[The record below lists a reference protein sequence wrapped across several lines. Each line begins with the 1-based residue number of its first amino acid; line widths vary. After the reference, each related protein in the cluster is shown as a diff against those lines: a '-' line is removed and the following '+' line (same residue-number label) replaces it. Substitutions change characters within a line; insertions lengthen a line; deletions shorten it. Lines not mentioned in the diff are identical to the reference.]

1 MIVHGHRIRRCPRKR
16 LEVLPVADQEQQH
29 KMITYF
35 VNGERLTTHKEEL
48 TVREILSDAGF
59 TPVEQYRLTRDR
71 GDHAYTDYDR
81 KVELHEDE
89 RFTATY
95 LGPTPTS

>member
-1 MIVHGHRIRRCPRKR
+1 
-16 LEVLPVADQEQQH
+16 LEALPVADQEHEH
-29 KMITYF
+29 KTITYL
-35 VNGERLTTHKEEL
+35 VNGERLTAHKDEL
-48 TVREILSDAGF
+48 TVREILTAAGF

-71 GDHAYTDYDR
+71 GDHVYTDYDH

>member
-1 MIVHGHRIRRCPRKR
+1 
-16 LEVLPVADQEQQH
+16 VADQEHEQ
-29 KMITYF
+29 KTITYF
-35 VNGERLTTHKEEL
+35 VNGERLTTHKYDP

-59 TPVEQYRLTRDR
+59 SPVEQYRLTRDR
-71 GDHAYTDYDR
+71 GDHVYTDYDH

>member
-1 MIVHGHRIRRCPRKR
+1 MHGVADPPVPRQR
-16 LEVLPVADQEQQH
+16 LEVLPVADQEHEHH
-29 KMITYF
+29 KTITF
-35 VNGERLTTHKEEL
+35 LVNGERLTTHKDEL
-48 TVREILSDAGF
+48 TVREILTAAGF

-71 GDHAYTDYDR
+71 GDHVYSDYDH

>member
-1 MIVHGHRIRRCPRKR
+1 MAGDDEHEDKP
-16 LEVLPVADQEQQH
+16 L
-29 KMITYF
+29 TYF
-35 VNGERLTTHKEEL
+35 VNGERLTTTKHEL
-48 TVREILSDAGF
+48 TVREILTDAGF

-71 GDHAYTDYDR
+71 GDHVYENYDQ
-81 KVELHEDE
+81 KVDLHEDE

>member
-1 MIVHGHRIRRCPRKR
+1 
-16 LEVLPVADQEQQH
+16 LEVLPVADQEHEHH
-29 KMITYF
+29 KTITF
-35 VNGERLTTHKEEL
+35 LVNGERLTTHKDEL
-48 TVREILSDAGF
+48 TVREILTAAGF

-71 GDHAYTDYDR
+71 GDHAYTDYDH